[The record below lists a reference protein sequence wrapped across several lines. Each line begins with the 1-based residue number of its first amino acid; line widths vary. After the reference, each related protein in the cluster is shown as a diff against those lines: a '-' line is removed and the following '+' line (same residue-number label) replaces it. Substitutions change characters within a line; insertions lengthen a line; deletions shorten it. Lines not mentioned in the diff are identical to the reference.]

1 MTIKRKC
8 AQRRR
13 HIERK
18 SFRRFD
24 RVQTTKCVRQSW
36 TVMCKIIMI
45 KKNINE
51 LGGSGDISSHPPF
64 LFHTPKLN
72 ILNTNEVWLCVCSK
86 MYIFPIQYCWPMA
99 FKQYSSVYYQIVNK
113 CNKTQ
118 ATLTLSTNTLQPKW
132 SNNLFC
138 FSE

>member
-24 RVQTTKCVRQSW
+24 RVQTTKCARQSW
-36 TVMCKIIMI
+36 TVMCKIMI

-51 LGGSGDISSHPPF
+51 LGSGDISSHPSPF
-64 LFHTPKLN
+64 LFHTQAQHTYHKWG
-72 ILNTNEVWLCVCSK
+72 VYVCAVKCIS
-86 MYIFPIQYCWPMA
+86 FIQYWPMA

-118 ATLTLSTNTLQPKW
+118 ATPTLSTNTPQPKW